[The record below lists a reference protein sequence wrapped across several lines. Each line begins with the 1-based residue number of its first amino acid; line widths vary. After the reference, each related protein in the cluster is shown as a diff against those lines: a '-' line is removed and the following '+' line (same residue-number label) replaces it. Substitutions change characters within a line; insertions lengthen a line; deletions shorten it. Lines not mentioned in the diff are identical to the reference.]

1 LQLYSTEKLNTTSPV
16 KLDELLRSDSKLLLG
31 TVNGRS
37 YGSNLDQILREDSQ
51 AKIVSVP
58 SNLSTI
64 FRQLS
69 KKRFNLLI
77 EYPSEKKRFWPQSSA
92 TKLYSYNLSGASD
105 YIIGYMMCNKSALNT
120 EFINDLN
127 QYLEKLYRSVVFFDT
142 QYRKVLSEDREKFI
156 HYFNQIFDVHWTNEK
171 K

>member
-1 LQLYSTEKLNTTSPV
+1 
-16 KLDELLRSDSKLLLG
+16 
-31 TVNGRS
+31 
-37 YGSNLDQILREDSQ
+37 
-51 AKIVSVP
+51 
-58 SNLSTI
+58 
-64 FRQLS
+64 
-69 KKRFNLLI
+69 
-77 EYPSEKKRFWPQSSA
+77 
-92 TKLYSYNLSGASD
+92 
-105 YIIGYMMCNKSALNT
+105 MCNKSALNT